1 MIEEIYSQVPYVL
14 RIVFYYLSMSELV
27 GLRLL
32 NSKCLE
38 AVDNTSWTDHKNRI
52 RLNTLFLCDSFRFIK
67 AFCKNFRFTNYE
79 MHLVEY
85 WPSPSDSEDNY
96 DYNLG
101 YDEWQPAIEIRY
113 CNQFQSFH
121 LACRRNQLEIAKWLH
136 KRFVVERIEIIRYGC
151 DLLVDVCKNGY
162 CNLAKWL
169 IEEFELTR
177 EEMYSTKK
185 IYENAGEDSIIDHD
199 SDVQEEFREM
209 RKQDYPVRNILNSAL
224 KENHFEII
232 DLLKEKFDVSD
243 DLITEIK
250 LQIEEK
256 KKDAELWFQNSQSP
270 LPEQEEAY
278 LASGNEWF

>member
-1 MIEEIYSQVPYVL
+1 
-14 RIVFYYLSMSELV
+14 
-27 GLRLL
+27 
-32 NSKCLE
+32 
-38 AVDNTSWTDHKNRI
+38 
-52 RLNTLFLCDSFRFIK
+52 
-67 AFCKNFRFTNYE
+67 
-79 MHLVEY
+79 
-85 WPSPSDSEDNY
+85 
-96 DYNLG
+96 
-101 YDEWQPAIEIRY
+101 
-113 CNQFQSFH
+113 
-121 LACRRNQLEIAKWLH
+121 
-136 KRFVVERIEIIRYGC
+136 
-151 DLLVDVCKNGY
+151 
-162 CNLAKWL
+162 
-169 IEEFELTR
+169 
-177 EEMYSTKK
+177 MYSTKK